1 VLADWDGLLQHGAFV
16 KVMPHDYKRALREL
30 AEQSEGVAA

>member
-1 VLADWDGLLQHGAFV
+1 V

-30 AEQSEGVAA
+30 AEEEAAEADTPKEKVAA